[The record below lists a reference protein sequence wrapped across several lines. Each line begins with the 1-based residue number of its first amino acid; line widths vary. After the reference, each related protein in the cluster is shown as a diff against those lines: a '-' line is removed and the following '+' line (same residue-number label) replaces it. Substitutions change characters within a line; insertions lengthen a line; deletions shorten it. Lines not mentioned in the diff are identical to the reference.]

1 MTRAAIYSRVSGT
14 TQEKDGYSLPTQR
27 DSCRQRAAERG
38 YTVVAEW
45 EETFS
50 GKLLWERPKLQELMA
65 MVRAGKV
72 DVILVHA
79 LDRLSRIEAHRSFIR
94 IDSARHGV
102 TIESVTEQADD
113 TLPGK
118 MMQALTGL
126 YAEYELVIK
135 QERTE
140 RGIKAR
146 AESGKPIS
154 SSLPFGYRWAD
165 PDAGKK
171 TRMVI
176 YEPEAAIVRRIFDWL
191 AGGGTATALVYA
203 LNAEGVPCPKPRE
216 GRLNLWSVRTVA
228 RIARNDAYIGKAW
241 ANKSQS
247 RYEGG
252 KRTRLPNRPEA
263 ERIALPAGT
272 IPPIVGVDTF
282 TKAGERLIRNRRE
295 ATRNQRHA
303 ELYLLR
309 GGFAKCH
316 HCGGTLEAC
325 IAPRGDRY
333 YRCQPMQRRKHGCP
347 SCSIKADELEAGVW
361 DHVRLV
367 LENPDYIRQHARKQA
382 ESDSTAADLDTID
395 AALVQLSQQATNIA
409 RIAAMTNDPDAAAP
423 LALKLDSIA
432 EQKRKLQT
440 RRETLLDL
448 QAAHSRTKAMLDGL
462 SDIWAKRYTEIEAM
476 TIDQRR
482 DVLADFAVTVTVY
495 PKNVEPRYVIDM
507 AFDLSSWFD
516 PVTGFLLDEPGGAP
530 ATLAEWEAVGSGG
543 IAERQPRAVRSLPST
558 SPPTRAAMSS

>member
-1 MTRAAIYSRVSGT
+1 MTRAAIYTRVSGT
-14 TQEKDGYSLPTQR
+14 TQENDGYSLPTQR

-45 EETFS
+45 EETYT

-65 MVRAGKV
+65 MVRTGKI

-94 IDSARHGV
+94 VDLARHGA
-102 TIESVTEQADD
+102 TIESVTEQADE
-113 TLPGK
+113 TLTGK
-118 MMQALTGL
+118 MIQVLTGL
-126 YAEYELVIK
+126 YAEYELVVK

-140 RGIKAR
+140 RGRKAR

-154 SSLPFGYRWAD
+154 ASLPFGYRWAD

-176 YEPEAAIVRRIFDWL
+176 HEPEAAIVRRIFDWL
-191 AGGGTATALVYA
+191 VGGGSATALTYA
-203 LNAEGVPCPKPRE
+203 LNAEGIPCPKARE
-216 GRLNLWSVRTVA
+216 GRRNLWSVRTIG
-228 RIARNDAYIGKAW
+228 RIARDDAYIGKAW
-241 ANKSQS
+241 AHKSQS

-252 KRTRLPNRPEA
+252 KRIRLPNRPEA
-263 ERIALPAGT
+263 ERIPLPAGT
-272 IPPIVGVDTF
+272 TPPIVDVDTF

-333 YRCQPMQRRKHGCP
+333 YRCQPLQRRKYGCP

-361 DHVRLV
+361 EYVRLV

-382 ESDSTAADLDTID
+382 ESDSTAADLATID
-395 AALVQLSQQATNIA
+395 AALVQLSQQAANIA
-409 RIAAMTNDPDAAAP
+409 SIAAMTNDPDAAAP
-423 LALKLDSIA
+423 LALRLDGIA
-432 EQKRKLQT
+432 AEKRTLQT
-440 RRETLLDL
+440 RRQTLIDL

-462 SDIWAKRYTEIEAM
+462 SDIWAERYAEIDAM
-476 TIDQRR
+476 TMDERR
-482 DVLADFAVTVTVY
+482 DVLADFRVTVTVY
-495 PKNVEPRYVIDM
+495 PKGVEPRYVVDM
-507 AFDLSSWFD
+507 AFDLSSWFV
-516 PVTGFLLDEPGGAP
+516 PATGFLLDEPDDSP
-530 ATLAEWEAVGSGG
+530 DTLAEWEAVGGGG
-543 IAERQPRAVRSLPST
+543 IAERQPLPVPWQPRHLARAR
-558 SPPTRAAMSS
+558 R